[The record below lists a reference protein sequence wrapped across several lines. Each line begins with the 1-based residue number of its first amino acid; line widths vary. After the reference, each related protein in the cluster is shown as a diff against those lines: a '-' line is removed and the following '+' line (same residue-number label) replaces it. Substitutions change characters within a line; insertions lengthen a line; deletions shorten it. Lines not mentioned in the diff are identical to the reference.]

1 MTKMNVKKYRQ
12 MSRKLELNNT
22 NKNTSAHWNMTIKFS
37 FSQVVILFLI
47 YCNVESQEKVRT
59 LRFFFKKI

>member
-12 MSRKLELNNT
+12 MSRQLELNNT
-22 NKNTSAHWNMTIKFS
+22 NKNTSANWNMTRNFS

-59 LRFFFKKI
+59 LRFFF